1 MMQLS
6 TKIAALLACLVLA
19 VAVIELV
26 RKKRIREEYSLLW
39 LALTFAF
46 GAGIVFD
53 RFTSNLLSLVG
64 GVNLSSLFFF
74 GGVLFSVLMLL
85 HLTAVISDLRR
96 KQNVLIQEAGLLAER
111 LERLGQVSSRSRP
124 VGSASADGEGAS

>member
-1 MMQLS
+1 MEFS
-6 TKIAALLACLVLA
+6 TKIAALVACLILA

-26 RKKRIREEYSLLW
+26 RKKRIREEYSLMW

-46 GAGIVFD
+46 AIGIVFD
-53 RFTSNLLSLVG
+53 RLASKLLALAG

-74 GGVLFSVLMLL
+74 GGVFFSVLMLL

-96 KQNVLIQEAGLLAER
+96 KQNILIQEAGLLAER
-111 LERLGQVSSRSRP
+111 LERLNR
-124 VGSASADGEGAS
+124 SADTPGGHQIEITGDEAQL

>member
-1 MMQLS
+1 MQLS
-6 TKIAALLACLVLA
+6 TKIAALMAFLVLA

-26 RKKRIREEYSLLW
+26 RKKRIREEYSLMW
-39 LALTFAF
+39 LALTSAFA
-46 GAGIVFD
+46 AGIIFD
-53 RFTSNLLSLVG
+53 RFASNLLSLAG

-74 GGVLFSVLMLL
+74 GGVFFSVLMLL

-111 LERLGQVSSRSRP
+111 FERLGQVSRSSRP
-124 VGSASADGEGAS
+124 MSPTSTEGEGTS

>member
-1 MMQLS
+1 MQFS
-6 TKIAALLACLVLA
+6 TKIAALMACFVLA

-26 RKKRIREEYSLLW
+26 RKKRIREEYSLMW

-46 GAGIVFD
+46 AAGIIFD
-53 RFTSNLLSLVG
+53 RFASNLLSLAG

-74 GGVLFSVLMLL
+74 GGVFFSVLMLL
-85 HLTAVISDLRR
+85 HLTVVISDLRR

-111 LERLGQVSSRSRP
+111 LERLGQVPQRP
-124 VGSASADGEGAS
+124 RPMGPASADGEEAS